1 MTDLKP
7 SQGIENVTGYLS
19 VLAPLS
25 DWGFAHIYR
34 GQPKVRQVWPL
45 IPKAGR
51 EEWFGPALQTRRT
64 RPLDM
69 QIFKTWRDRAVAYM
83 KDLPTNEW
91 ELLALAQH
99 YGLATRLL
107 DWTTNP
113 LAALFFA
120 VEAEDMFDG
129 AVYAFRQPSGVLAET
144 TTFDDV
150 DNFGVIVSYEPRPLD
165 RRLLQQSAVFTY
177 HPQPTQP
184 IEPRRT
190 APFPEGNEPLET
202 GVSYSNAENP
212 AVQKAGVDVIEFII
226 QTDYKFY
233 IRRELRT
240 LGITRETLFPDLVGL
255 SEHLNQLAKPVH
267 TIRMKGRP
275 IDEDLPPEKERGD
288 NL

>member
-1 MTDLKP
+1 M
-7 SQGIENVTGYLS
+7 
-19 VLAPLS
+19 
-25 DWGFAHIYR
+25 
-34 GQPKVRQVWPL
+34 QV
-45 IPKAGR
+45 
-51 EEWFGPALQTRRT
+51 
-64 RPLDM
+64 
-69 QIFKTWRDRAVAYM
+69 FKTWRDRAVAYT

-91 ELLALAQH
+91 EQLALAQH
-99 YGLATRLL
+99 YGLATKLL

-120 VEAEDMFDG
+120 VETEDNFDG
-129 AVYAFRQPSGVLAET
+129 AVYAFRQPSLVQAES

-150 DNFGVIVSYEPRPLD
+150 DAVASVVAYEPRPLD

-177 HPQPTQP
+177 HPRPTQP
-184 IEPRRT
+184 LEPTRT
-190 APFPEGNEPLET
+190 EPFPEKDQPLRP

-212 AVQKAGVDVIEFII
+212 AAQKAGVDLIEFTI

-275 IDEDLPPEKERGD
+275 IDEDLPPEKERAD
-288 NL
+288 SI